1 MQIEKIISPLGLLL
15 CVAGL
20 AMALP
25 ALVDLAQGNRDWQVF
40 LISAF
45 VAGGAG
51 LFLHLGFRDR
61 HSGWNRRDGF
71 LFVSLSWLVMCS
83 AGALPFY
90 FAEVK
95 MTPVDAFFESV
106 SGLTTTGSTVM
117 SQLDRLPPGI
127 LLWRSL
133 LQWIGGVGIV
143 VLSVFLFPFLKLGGQ
158 SLFAMESSDTAEKS
172 FSRFEEYA
180 VRILWLYVGL
190 TLACILTYNALGM
203 SFFDAANHA
212 MATLSTGGYGTSD
225 ISFAKFNS
233 VPILWAG
240 TVFMFLGGMPFMFML
255 FMLSSKRRFF
265 DIQIAYYIGVIA
277 ASVFFLLIVLQANG
291 TPVTSTLLASVTFT
305 VVSIITTTGFVF
317 QDFGVWPTSA
327 LFLIGLLTFLGA
339 CSGSTAGGLKMFRI
353 VVFVAVC
360 KSAVSRLLSPS
371 SVRSM
376 KYGDH
381 VIDEEVVIA
390 VIAFT
395 LLYFATFLIGGV
407 ILTLTG
413 NDLITA
419 FSGSAT
425 ALANVGPG
433 LGGKI
438 GPAFNFAGMSDI
450 DKVVLSIEM
459 LLGRLEIM
467 SVVVMF
473 APGFWRD

>member
-1 MQIEKIISPLGLLL
+1 MQLEKIVSPLGLIL

-40 LISAF
+40 LVSAF

-71 LFVSLSWLVMCS
+71 LFVSMSWLVMCS

-90 FAEVK
+90 FAEVQ
-95 MTPVDAFFESV
+95 MSPVDAFFESV

-225 ISFAKFNS
+225 LSFAKFNS

-240 TVFMFLGGMPFMFML
+240 TAFMLLGGMPFMFML
-255 FMLSSKRRFF
+255 FMFSPKRRFF
-265 DIQIAYYIGVIA
+265 DIQIAYYFGIVA
-277 ASVFFLLIVLQANG
+277 LSVFFLLIVLQVNG
-291 TPVTSTLLASVTFT
+291 TPVDPTLFASVTFT
-305 VVSIITTTGFVF
+305 VVSILTTTGFVF
-317 QDFGVWPTSA
+317 QDFGIWPTAA
-327 LFLIGLLTFLGA
+327 LFLVGLLIFLGA

-360 KSAVSRLLSPS
+360 RSAIARLLSPS

-381 VIDEEVVIA
+381 AIDEDVVVA
-390 VIAFT
+390 VFSFT

-433 LGGKI
+433 LGTKI